1 MYKHIKKEHVFI
13 FLVLFAS
20 LVLFTYF
27 DKDFSYTSLTVKE
40 SCTDK
45 GYQCCNSN
53 EGLGVNYFSL
63 DNTCNNNKQCWN
75 SCVENIKETNLITSS
90 AVLDNIWSPIKNFFI
105 KLFKRE
111 VRGGLGSSQCNGKPT
126 LFTISGEQGGSHA
139 SKSISGNDAYSIS
152 VCSISN
158 QFQQT
163 QDNNADGYILLKLS
177 SEINAHVEKKE
188 LINYNTPIYIKP
200 VGEGSIECS
209 YSQIRNSECLFSI
222 SGETDAHVGACEQN
236 NQNIPIYDIKIWCKI
251 NPQPGTPHTQCSTNN
266 GICTSVDAGCNQQT
280 QNQAQYSCGIGLMAN
295 EFVCCIQKQQ
305 GSTLTIVSNPIG
317 GGTVTKNLDKTNYN
331 LNEQVTLTAIPS
343 NIYSFSGW
351 ASTEGITLE
360 NAQLTQNPLTISM
373 PQNSVRITAIFR
385 QGQCNNN
392 GIKGAS
398 EQCD

>member
-163 QDNNADGYILLKLS
+163 QDNNADGYILLKL
-177 SEINAHVEKKE
+177 
-188 LINYNTPIYIKP
+188 
-200 VGEGSIECS
+200 
-209 YSQIRNSECLFSI
+209 